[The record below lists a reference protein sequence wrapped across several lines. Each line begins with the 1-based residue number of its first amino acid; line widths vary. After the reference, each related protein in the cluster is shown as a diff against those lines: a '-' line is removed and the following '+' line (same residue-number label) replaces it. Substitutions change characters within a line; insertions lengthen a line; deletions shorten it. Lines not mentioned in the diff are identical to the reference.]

1 MFVSACGTRVENH
14 TGALARPLERARI
27 LGPCVGSPP
36 NGRAG
41 ARPLLTIMKPLKI
54 GITGVR
60 GIVGETFTPEVAV
73 GFAQAFATY
82 LDGGRIL
89 VCRDT
94 RLSGPMVRSA
104 VVAGLLAAGCEVI
117 DLGICPTPSL
127 QLAVTWLMADGGIAV
142 TAGHNPSQWSALKF
156 VRGDGLYLNPLQA
169 EELLDIFHQGEFAK
183 ATWDRIEPAI
193 QHQDPIEH
201 HLGLLKNA
209 FDTTAI
215 KARRLKVAV
224 DCCNGACSRLIPRW
238 LAELGCEVLAINDDP
253 KGAFPHRPEPTPETM
268 GQLSAVVKAGQA
280 DIGFAH
286 DADGERLG
294 IVTEQGNA
302 LSEESTLAL
311 ATRIRLEQGPGTIVT
326 NVSTTGALEQIAAR
340 YGGRVVRTQVGQ
352 TYIAEAMLE
361 HNAIL
366 GGEGSGGVTVPQVHL
381 THDSAAAVGL
391 ILEGLA
397 RSGEPVSDM
406 VEQLPRLCM
415 LKYNLSVEPHRL
427 YSVLQDFRLAI
438 EREQLAYDPMD
449 GIKIDLPQGWAHV
462 RASNT
467 ESMIRVIVEAD
478 DATNAG
484 RLLDWVRD
492 RLSK

>member
-1 MFVSACGTRVENH
+1 
-14 TGALARPLERARI
+14 
-27 LGPCVGSPP
+27 
-36 NGRAG
+36 
-41 ARPLLTIMKPLKI
+41 MKPLKI

-73 GFAQAFATY
+73 GFAQAFGTY
-82 LDGGRIL
+82 LDGGRLL

-127 QLAVTWLMADGGIAV
+127 QLAVTWLKADGGIAV
-142 TAGHNPSQWSALKF
+142 SAGHNPAQWSALKF

-183 ATWDRIEPAI
+183 ATWNKIQPAI
-193 QHQDPIEH
+193 QLQDPIEH
-201 HLGLLKNA
+201 HIESLKNA
-209 FDTTAI
+209 FDTTPI

-238 LAELGCEVLAINDDP
+238 LAELGCEILAINDDSS
-253 KGAFPHRPEPTPETM
+253 ATFPHQPEPTPETM
-268 GQLSAVVKAGQA
+268 AQLSAVVKAGHA

-294 IVTEQGNA
+294 IVTELGEP

-311 ATRIRLEQGPGTIVT
+311 ASRIRLEQSAGPIVT
-326 NVSTTGALEQIAAR
+326 NISTTRAMEQIAAR
-340 YGGRVVRTQVGQ
+340 YGGSVVRTQVGQ
-352 TYIAEAMLE
+352 TYISEAVLE
-361 HNAIL
+361 HDAVL
-366 GGEGSGGVTVPQVHL
+366 GGEGSGGVTVPQVQL

-397 RSGEPVSDM
+397 RWGDHVSD
-406 VEQLPRLCM
+406 VLHRLPRLFM
-415 LKYNLSVEPHRL
+415 LKHNLGVEPNRL
-427 YSVLQDFRLAI
+427 YSVLQDFRVAV
-438 EREQLAYDPMD
+438 EREQLACDLTD
-449 GIKIDLPQGWAHV
+449 GIRVDLPLGWIHV

-467 ESMIRVIVEAD
+467 ESMIRVIVEAED
-478 DATNAG
+478 EANAR

-492 RLSK
+492 RLNK

>member
-1 MFVSACGTRVENH
+1 
-14 TGALARPLERARI
+14 
-27 LGPCVGSPP
+27 
-36 NGRAG
+36 
-41 ARPLLTIMKPLKI
+41 MKPLKI

-82 LDGGRIL
+82 LDRGRIL

-104 VVAGLLAAGCEVI
+104 VAAGLLAAGCEVI

-127 QLAVTWLMADGGIAV
+127 QLAVASLKADGGIAV
-142 TAGHNPSQWSALKF
+142 TAGHNPAQWNALKF
-156 VRGDGLYLNPLQA
+156 VRDDGLYLNPLQA

-183 ATWDRIEPAI
+183 AKWNKIEPAI
-193 QHQDPIEH
+193 QRHDPIERH
-201 HLGLLKNA
+201 IELLRTG
-209 FDTTAI
+209 FDVGAI
-215 KARRLKVAV
+215 RARRLKVAV

-253 KGAFPHRPEPTPETM
+253 NGAFPHRPEPTPETM
-268 GQLSAVVKAGQA
+268 AQLSAVVKAGHA

-294 IVTEQGNA
+294 IVTELGDP
-302 LSEESTLAL
+302 LSVELTFAL
-311 ATRIRLEQGPGTIVT
+311 ATRIRLEQSAGSIVT
-326 NVSTTGALEQIAAR
+326 NISTTGAIEQIAAR
-340 YGGRVVRTQVGQ
+340 YGGSVVRTQVGQ
-352 TYIAEAMLE
+352 TYISEAMLE
-361 HNAIL
+361 HDAIL

-397 RSGEPVSDM
+397 RSGEPVSEI
-406 VEQLPRLCM
+406 VQQLPRLVM
-415 LKYNLSVEPHRL
+415 LKHNLTVEPNRL
-427 YSVLQDFRLAI
+427 YSVLQDFRVAI
-438 EREQLAYDPMD
+438 ERERLACDLTD
-449 GIKIDLPQGWAHV
+449 GIKVNLPEGWIHV

-467 ESMIRVIVEAD
+467 ESMIRVIVEAE
-478 DATNAG
+478 DAPKAR

-492 RLSK
+492 RLNK